1 MKNVPVKDF
10 FIGKKQPLAVMTGPC
25 VIESE
30 DHALFAAEQL
40 ANVFR
45 DLGGMNFIYK
55 SSYDKANRSARAS
68 FRGPGLEKGL
78 KILERVKKEFDVPVI
93 TDVHSPEEAMAAG
106 EVCDILQIPAFLCRQ
121 TDLIEA
127 AAKTGIV
134 INVKKGQFMA
144 PWDMRNVVEKITAS
158 GNEKIILTDRGT
170 SFGYNNLVSDMRAV
184 PIMQKFG
191 FPVCF
196 DASHSVQLP
205 GGLGN
210 ASGGQREF
218 IPTLARAAIAAGCN
232 CLFIES
238 HPDPSSAKSD
248 KDSVY
253 PLAELPRLLSELE
266 RIYRLVQFEFEAAET
281 REGPGAAETREGPGA
296 AETREGPV
304 AAETREGPVDLRSAK
319 QVSVENRGSA
329 KQVSVENRG
338 TEEQVNA
345 VNRMEICSSA

>member
-1 MKNVPVKDF
+1 MKDVPVKKF
-10 FIGKKQPLAVMTGPC
+10 FIGKQQPLAVMSGPC

-30 DHALFAAEQL
+30 QHALKAAEALVQM
-40 ANVFR
+40 FR
-45 DLGGMNFIYK
+45 DLKGINFIYK
-55 SSYDKANRSARAS
+55 SSYDKANRSAYSS

-78 KILERVKKEFDVPVI
+78 QILARIKREFDIPVL
-93 TDVHSPEEAMAAG
+93 TDVHSPEEATAAG

-121 TDLIEA
+121 TDLIVA
-127 AAKTGIV
+127 AAKTGAV

-144 PWDMRNVVEKITAS
+144 PWDMQNVVDKILAC

-170 SFGYNNLVSDMRAV
+170 SLGYNNLVSDMRAI

-196 DASHSVQLP
+196 DASHSVQIP

-218 IPTLARAAIAAGCN
+218 IPTLTRSAIAAGCN

-238 HPDPSSAKSD
+238 HPDPTQAKSD

-253 PLAELPRLLSELE
+253 PFSELPQLLTEVLQL
-266 RIYRLVQFEFEAAET
+266 YHLVQRF
-281 REGPGAAETREGPGA
+281 
-296 AETREGPV
+296 
-304 AAETREGPVDLRSAK
+304 
-319 QVSVENRGSA
+319 
-329 KQVSVENRG
+329 
-338 TEEQVNA
+338 
-345 VNRMEICSSA
+345 